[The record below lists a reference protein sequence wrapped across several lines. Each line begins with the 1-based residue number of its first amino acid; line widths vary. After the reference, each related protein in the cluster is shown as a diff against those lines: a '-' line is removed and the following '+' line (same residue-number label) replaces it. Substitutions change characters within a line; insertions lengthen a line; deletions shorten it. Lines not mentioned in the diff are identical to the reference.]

1 MPPLSASSDDAIA
14 PMGKKERA
22 QDARS
27 EKAAAKKERRTQQ
40 AQNDP
45 TVPALAVTVVFATGL
60 VIVSDVLFQSQVEG
74 RAHFFARLFCFMLLE
89 SSFGSLFSLILLQPA
104 RRLVEWIPGG
114 VASDEVLPWA
124 PIETEQV
131 SNEDTL
137 AWPLPGATA
146 ALPADWVRAA
156 AGRSRPYHLNH
167 VRGTNRMK
175 QAFMRAGAALGSL
188 CTMTVL
194 SVLID
199 RRPVAALGLGL
210 DYAFVQV
217 SQP

>member
-1 MPPLSASSDDAIA
+1 M
-14 PMGKKERA
+14 
-22 QDARS
+22 
-27 EKAAAKKERRTQQ
+27 
-40 AQNDP
+40 
-45 TVPALAVTVVFATGL
+45 
-60 VIVSDVLFQSQVEG
+60 
-74 RAHFFARLFCFMLLE
+74 
-89 SSFGSLFSLILLQPA
+89 
-104 RRLVEWIPGG
+104 
-114 VASDEVLPWA
+114 
-124 PIETEQV
+124 
-131 SNEDTL
+131 
-137 AWPLPGATA
+137 PGACVTKCLATYHCRGKTVTA
-146 ALPADWVRAA
+146 G

-188 CTMTVL
+188 CNMTVL